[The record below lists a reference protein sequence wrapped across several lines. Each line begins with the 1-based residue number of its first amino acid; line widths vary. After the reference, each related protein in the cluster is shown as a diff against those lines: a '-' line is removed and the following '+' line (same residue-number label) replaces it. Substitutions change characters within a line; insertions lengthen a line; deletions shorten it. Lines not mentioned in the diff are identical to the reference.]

1 MLRQIHL
8 LPSPQAIP
16 RLTTISTP
24 GGPAANPAFCENCA
38 TVLAGAFCH
47 ACGQAAEPAARSV
60 RAFASQAAAD
70 LTSLDSRLLRT
81 VGTLLGRPGRLT
93 REYLDGRRVRYTQ
106 PLQLYLGA
114 AAAFFFVNAYRPF
127 LTFDP
132 HAARVVSSL
141 NAIGVS
147 GTVSRESL
155 APLAGRGIS
164 MELFRER
171 FEATVTGYLP
181 AFLVASVLL
190 FGLVLHL
197 FHRRAPAG
205 YVGHVVFSLHWS
217 AFFLLLMIVDRLL
230 PARPPGKLPGL
241 ADAVIALIAS
251 VYLGL
256 ALHRV
261 YGGRWLPT
269 VLRTVC
275 LYLAYQVLLSIWML
289 SAIALAFTVLL

>member
-1 MLRQIHL
+1 MTDT
-8 LPSPQAIP
+8 AA
-16 RLTTISTP
+16 P
-24 GGPAANPAFCENCA
+24 GAPGSGAACENCA

-47 ACGQAAEPAARSV
+47 ACGQAAEPPAASV
-60 RAFASQAAAD
+60 RAFATEAAAD

-132 HAARVVSSL
+132 GQARVVSSL

-155 APLAGRGIS
+155 APLAARGIS

-217 AFFLLLMIVDRLL
+217 AFFLLLMIADRLL
-230 PARPPGKLPGL
+230 PARAPGELPGL
-241 ADAVIALIAS
+241 MDAVIALIAS

-261 YGGRWLPT
+261 YGGGWLPT
-269 VLRTVC
+269 VLKTVC
-275 LYLAYQVLLSIWML
+275 LYLLYQVLLSIWML

>member
-1 MLRQIHL
+1 VTGTFI
-8 LPSPQAIP
+8 PSA
-16 RLTTISTP
+16 P
-24 GGPAANPAFCENCA
+24 GNGAACDNCGTA
-38 TVLAGAFCH
+38 LAGAFCH
-47 ACGQAAEPAARSV
+47 TCGQSAGPPAASV

-81 VGTLLGRPGRLT
+81 LGTLLGRPGRLT

-132 HAARVVSSL
+132 AAARVVSSL

-155 APLAGRGIS
+155 APLALRGIS

-205 YVGHVVFSLHWS
+205 YVGHIVFSLHWS

-230 PARPPGKLPGL
+230 PASAPGELPGL
-241 ADAVIALIAS
+241 LDAAIALVAS
-251 VYLGL
+251 VYLGA
-256 ALHRV
+256 ALHHV
-261 YGGRWLPT
+261 YGGSWLPT
-269 VLRTVC
+269 VLKTVC
-275 LYLAYQVLLSIWML
+275 LYLLYQVLLSIWML

>member
-1 MLRQIHL
+1 M
-8 LPSPQAIP
+8 
-16 RLTTISTP
+16 
-24 GGPAANPAFCENCA
+24 
-38 TVLAGAFCH
+38 LAGAFCH
-47 ACGQAAEPAARSV
+47 ACGQAAEPAATSV
-60 RAFASQAAAD
+60 RAFASQSAAD

-132 HAARVVSSL
+132 VQARVVSSL
-141 NAIGVS
+141 NAVGVS
-147 GTVSRESL
+147 GTVSRKSL

-230 PARPPGKLPGL
+230 PARPPGQLPGL
-241 ADAVIALIAS
+241 IDAAIGLIAS
-251 VYLGL
+251 GYLGF

-261 YGGRWLPT
+261 YGGGWLPT

-275 LYLAYQVLLSIWML
+275 LYLVYQVLLSIWML